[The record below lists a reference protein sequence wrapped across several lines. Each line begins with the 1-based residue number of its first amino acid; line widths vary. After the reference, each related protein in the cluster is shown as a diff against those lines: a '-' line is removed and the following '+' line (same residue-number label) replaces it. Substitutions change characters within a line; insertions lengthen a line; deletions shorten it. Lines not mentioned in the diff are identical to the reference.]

1 MGPPGHLAIGFAAKA
16 ITPKTPLW
24 ILLLASWLLDV
35 LSIVFVAI
43 GIEDTGISQTDFSQG
58 VQMITPGSISWS
70 HGLVMSIIWS
80 VAFGAVAFIFFR
92 DRHASVI
99 LGMVVFSHW
108 ILDFIVHPP
117 HLPLFLDGSL
127 NLGLGLWT
135 SGLGLIA
142 SILLESVLLAGG
154 LAIYLNARQRN
165 KLQILE
171 ETK

>member
-24 ILLLASWLLDV
+24 ILLLAGWLLDV

-80 VAFGAVAFIFFR
+80 VAFGTVVFIFFR
-92 DRHASVI
+92 DCHASVI

-108 ILDFIVHPP
+108 ILDFIVHP
-117 HLPLFLDGSL
+117 
-127 NLGLGLWT
+127 T
-135 SGLGLIA
+135 VRTYLI
-142 SILLESVLLAGG
+142 V
-154 LAIYLNARQRN
+154 
-165 KLQILE
+165 
-171 ETK
+171 T